1 MRKLIYII
9 PVCTAI
15 LFSCEKYAPINS
27 GEGLEDWTA
36 ESHGPNA
43 SPDYNTVFNQDKVH
57 RLDIVIEP
65 EYWEVMQSD
74 LASLMSATGFS
85 DESPIYVPCQMYYN
99 DKQWYDVGIRYKGN
113 SSLRN
118 AYSQGS
124 GKLPLRIEMDHFEN
138 ENPNISGQTFYGFRQ
153 LSLSSNFKDGSFM
166 HEKVAPDLFREFGVP
181 AAQTA
186 FYRIYVDHGEGPI
199 YFGLYTMVEVVFDSP
214 MLNAQLG
221 GDDGNCY
228 KPDSDGA
235 RLNDPTAINSTF
247 FPNKTN
253 DGADLGDIEELIG
266 RIISDTRSTDPA
278 AWRSQLEEVIDMD
291 LYLKY
296 LAANTT
302 IKNWDTYGRMTHNY
316 YLYNNP
322 VTNKFNWIPWD
333 NNEAFSDGPGGSGPG
348 GPGGGGPG
356 GPGGGSDMSPL
367 DFDFSNIGTTP
378 TSSTGDVAWPLISYV
393 YSDPIYKAQYDAYID
408 EFITTVFTVN
418 NVNAKFNSFHA
429 MIQPYVTG
437 NEGEIAGY
445 THLTSASEFDNAL
458 TTLTSYISTRIAEAD
473 AYTP

>member
-1 MRKLIYII
+1 MKKIALYTLPII
-9 PVCTAI
+9 AL
-15 LFSCEKYAPINS
+15 LFVACEKYAPINS

-36 ESHGPNA
+36 ETHGPNA
-43 SPDYNTVFNQDKVH
+43 SPDYTTVFAQDKVH

-74 LASLMSATGFS
+74 LAALMNTTGFS

-99 DKQWYDVGIRYKGN
+99 GRQWYDVGIRYKGN
-113 SSLRN
+113 SSLKN
-118 AYSQGS
+118 AFQQGS

-138 ENPNISGQTFYGFRQ
+138 ENPNISGQTFYGFTQ

-186 FYRIYVDHGEGPI
+186 FYRIYVDHGDGPI

-221 GDDGNCY
+221 GTSGNCY

-235 RLNDPTAINSTF
+235 RLNDPSAINSTF

-253 DGADLGDIEELIG
+253 EGAGFDDVQSLINK
-266 RIISDTRSTDPA
+266 IISDTRTTDPA
-278 AWRSQLEEVIDMD
+278 LWRSQLEEVIDMD

-316 YLYNNP
+316 YLYNSP
-322 VTNKFNWIPWD
+322 SSNKFVWIPWD
-333 NNEAFSDGPGGSGPG
+333 NNEAFSDGPGGGGPG
-348 GPGGGGPG
+348 GPGGGGG
-356 GPGGGSDMSPL
+356 GNSPL
-367 DFDFSNIGTTP
+367 DFDFSNMSTTP

-393 YSDPIYKAQYDAYID
+393 YDDPVYKAQYDAYID
-408 EFITTVFTVN
+408 EFITTVFTTS
-418 NVNAKFNSFHA
+418 NVNTKFTTFHN
-429 MIQPYVTG
+429 MIQPYVNG
-437 NEGEIAGY
+437 ADGEITGY
-445 THLTSASEFDNAL
+445 THLTSPSEFDASL
-458 TTLTSYISTRIAEAD
+458 SVLTSYISTRITEAD